1 MILCRTAKS
10 VHEKVRKIELKATM
24 FLFFILILLMSNGEG
39 SQNMRGSKDRDL
51 FSLNDDKDT
60 HVYKESIAGFNR
72 KDLAKQSRISP
83 EVNHEVIFSIKQRN
97 IEELSRMLHD
107 VSDPQSINY
116 GKHKTRLEVAELTA
130 NLESRDVVVSYL
142 TSIGATVVSE
152 TLSGEYVTANAPI
165 RLWEE
170 MFHTEFFTYHQTQA
184 KGHIQKFVRAES
196 YYLPISLDLHIESV
210 FNTVQM
216 PLKVFGGPM
225 ISPVIDDI
233 DAKQRKLSEI
243 YRANFITPDK
253 LKVYYNQ
260 SSTTQGSSLS
270 TQAIFATIEQ
280 FFSPADLSTFQSNF
294 QPPTQAIFKSV
305 GDHSSDS
312 QCVNDANN
320 CAEANLD
327 VQYIMS
333 TSEVSPTTYWY
344 VSMYSDTSL

>member
-1 MILCRTAKS
+1 MNAIK
-10 VHEKVRKIELKATM
+10 
-24 FLFFILILLMSNGEG
+24 FLFFILILLMNNGEG
-39 SQNMRGSKDRDL
+39 SNNMRGSKDSSL
-51 FSLNDDKDT
+51 FSLNDSKDVSN
-60 HVYKESIAGFNR
+60 HIYKESIAGFNR
-72 KDLAKQSRISP
+72 KDLAKHSRISP
-83 EVNHEVIFSIKQRN
+83 EVSHEVIFSIKQRN
-97 IEELSRMLHD
+97 IEELSRILHD

-152 TLSGEYVTANAPI
+152 TLSGEYVTAKAPI

-170 MFHTEFFTYHQTQA
+170 MLHTEFFMFHQSQD
-184 KGHIQKFVRAES
+184 KGLIQKFVRAES
-196 YYLPISLDLHIESV
+196 YYLPTSLDLHIESV

-225 ISPVIDDI
+225 VSPVIDDI
-233 DAKQRKLSEI
+233 NEKQRKLSEI
-243 YRANFITPDK
+243 YRTNFITPDK

-280 FFSPADLSTFQSNF
+280 FVSPADLSTFQNNF
-294 QPPTQAIFKSV
+294 QPPAQAIFKSI
-305 GDHSSDS
+305 GDHSSDA

-327 VQYIMS
+327 VQYIMAS
-333 TSEVSPTTYWY
+333 SEVSPTTYWY
-344 VSMYSDTSL
+344 VYMYLEICLFIRI

>member
-1 MILCRTAKS
+1 
-10 VHEKVRKIELKATM
+10 VELREVLMKNQKNRMKATM
-24 FLFFILILLMSNGEG
+24 FLFFILILLVNNGEG
-39 SQNMRGSKDRDL
+39 SKNIRGSKDRDL
-51 FSLNDDKDT
+51 FSLNANIDIST
-60 HVYKESIAGFNR
+60 HIYKESIAGFNR

-170 MFHTEFFTYHQTQA
+170 MFHTEFFVYHQTNE
-184 KGHIQKFVRAES
+184 KGHVQKFVRAES
-196 YYLPISLDLHIESV
+196 YYLPTSLDLHIESV

-216 PLKVFGGPM
+216 PLKVFGGPT
-225 ISPVIDDI
+225 ISPVIEDI
-233 DAKQRKLSEI
+233 NDKHRKLSDI

-260 SSTTQGSSLS
+260 SSTTHGNSLS

-294 QPPTQAIFKSV
+294 QPPTQAIFESI

-344 VSMYSDTSL
+344 AFIYPNTYTSM